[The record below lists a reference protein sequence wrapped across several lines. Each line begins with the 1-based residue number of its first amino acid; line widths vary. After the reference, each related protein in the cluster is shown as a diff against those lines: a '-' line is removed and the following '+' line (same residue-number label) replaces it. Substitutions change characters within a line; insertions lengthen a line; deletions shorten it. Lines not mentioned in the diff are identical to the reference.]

1 MILSLVNPQ
10 FDIFIFGLI
19 GLVAWF
25 LLLRAAVR
33 ADNIKNRLTE
43 MVNEQKATNWL
54 LIKLCEKQGV
64 SKEDIDTIKNIFKIK

>member
-1 MILSLVNPQ
+1 MILLVNPQ
-10 FDIFIFGLI
+10 FDLFIFGII

-33 ADNIKNRLTE
+33 ADNIKNRLAE
-43 MVNEQKATNWL
+43 MVNEQKATNWF

-64 SKEDIDTIKNIFKIK
+64 SKEDIDMIKNIFNIK